1 MRLTQKLLSF
11 LNRVFDKDPAPFLAL
26 RLRYDGGM
34 TWRVADGVLTT
45 TVTGGSGEDLVV
57 DLSQYRIGELINH
70 LAAQPGYEIAYGDQ
84 TTLSLL
90 SALVLMDGSGDIDKS
105 NGDHLYG
112 YTSILWSYLEAQAS
126 ELQAAAAQIP
136 EALAQMSTKT
146 AQGEW
151 LDELGDYY
159 DVPRIQGENDASYG
173 PRIIAEVLRP
183 RGNNVAMQAA
193 IKIFTGQ
200 DALVTDVTLY
210 GDTFP
215 LYDGAIQHNG
225 LWQYNAE
232 AQPIYGLFDV
242 QYGYDFINGG
252 DITQF
257 HEIVRGLVGRLRDAG
272 THLRSLQLRG
282 SDLVDTFTSP
292 PNDGG
297 PIQWQAGAAFVDTLD
312 APSDPQFDL
321 AGSLGAMSDS
331 FVVPLDGV
339 GLKISYDY
347 RYNGV
352 RSYDGTIAYMGGIT
366 TVENVGTPGDIPFDV
381 LLRTDGSHI
390 ADGSEI
396 ADGLL

>member
-26 RLRYDGGM
+26 RLRYDGDM

-45 TVTGGSGEDLVV
+45 TVVGGSGEDLEI
-57 DLSQYRIGELINH
+57 DLSQHSVAGLINY
-70 LAAQPGYEIAYGDQ
+70 LAAQPGYDIAYGDQ
-84 TTLSLL
+84 TALSLL
-90 SALVLMDGSGDIDKS
+90 SARVLMDGSGDIDKS

-112 YTSILWSYLEAQAS
+112 YTSVLWSYMEAQAN
-126 ELQAAAAQIP
+126 ELQQAAAQIP
-136 EALAQMSTKT
+136 EAIAQMSTKT

-159 DVPRIQGENDASYG
+159 KVPRIQGENDASYG

-183 RGNNVAMQAA
+183 RGNNVAMEAA

-200 DALVTDVTLY
+200 DSLVTDVTLY

-225 LWQYNAE
+225 IWAHNAE
-232 AQPIYGLFDV
+232 AQPLYGLFDV

-282 SDLVDTFTSP
+282 SDLTDTFTP
-292 PNDGG
+292 PTDGG
-297 PIQWQAGAAFVDTLD
+297 AIPWLASGDFADTLD
-312 APSDPQFDL
+312 APNDPQFAIASTFAPL
-321 AGSLGAMSDS
+321 SDS
-331 FVVPLDGV
+331 FTAPDDEI
-339 GLKISYDY
+339 GLSIAYDY
-347 RYNGV
+347 RYNGI
-352 RSYDGTIAYMGGIT
+352 RRYDGVIFHLGGE
-366 TVENVGTPGDIPFDV
+366 TVVEA
-381 LLRTDGSHI
+381 L
-390 ADGSEI
+390 
-396 ADGLL
+396 